1 MYTRIL
7 STFAA
12 LTLSV
17 AADVPSLINYQGRLV
32 DGVGNP
38 IVGKKEFKLDIY
50 DSQTEGTLIY
60 QETLAEI
67 TLDEDGAYS
76 FQFGAG
82 ESRSET
88 SVLVA
93 TGDGEAAFFQ
103 KVFEQTP
110 VGVISVTDGTN
121 TFKTGDVPTGDEP
134 FSFTYTASLKRLNL
148 VCNEPPAEGVKFT
161 ATFRYAE
168 SGIMGALGS
177 AAEHWMEVTIG
188 GDKQEPR
195 QRLVAVPFA
204 LRAATSDNVKKVKV
218 TRKLFSGGLL
228 NGWQLD
234 VLPTTGSG
242 FVVPDDAK
250 EITELRGRVEHRHI
264 YPQAKQWSRWIIYR
278 VPSDHFQESLFHGE
292 RIELDSIEEVWKA
305 EKLLESDL
313 IIEEGDEVEFSGPDR
328 PNLNDANYVISVTP
342 KNPIVVE
349 NGYQY
354 VVQFSGINAS
364 DGRMTSFMMI
374 YEGLE

>member
-1 MYTRIL
+1 MKKL
-7 STFAA
+7 SLA
-12 LTLSV
+12 LSLAFGATAL
-17 AADVPSLINYQGRLV
+17 ADVPALINYQGRLV

-60 QETLAEI
+60 QETLPDI

-103 KVFEQTP
+103 KVFEETP

-121 TFKTGDVPTGDEP
+121 TFKTGDAPTGEEP
-134 FSFTYTASLKRLNL
+134 FSFTYTTSLKRLNL
-148 VCNEPPAEGVKFT
+148 VCNEPPAEGTKFT

-168 SGIMGALGS
+168 SGIVGALGS

-188 GDKQEPR
+188 GEKQEPR

-204 LRAATSDNVKKVKV
+204 LRAGEAASLQGGDFLHNTVLSNNIAVAANYSFAGIPDTVRAIDKIELWHSSLLLRGATNSRDRDEAVIV
-218 TRKLFSGGLL
+218 TIRRMDKNNPNFISYPGGFTTENLFEYVYSSPMIIHTSEEVVYTARDFGASGGKDNLIRIQGL
-228 NGWQLD
+228 ESIEFDHTRYVYALALVRRG
-234 VLPTTGSG
+234 GSG
-242 FVVPDDAK
+242 NNSTFFPTVAQF
-250 EITELRGRVEHRHI
+250 R
-264 YPQAKQWSRWIIYR
+264 
-278 VPSDHFQESLFHGE
+278 LFY
-292 RIELDSIEEVWKA
+292 K
-305 EKLLESDL
+305 K
-313 IIEEGDEVEFSGPDR
+313 
-328 PNLNDANYVISVTP
+328 
-342 KNPIVVE
+342 
-349 NGYQY
+349 
-354 VVQFSGINAS
+354 
-364 DGRMTSFMMI
+364 
-374 YEGLE
+374 

>member
-1 MYTRIL
+1 MKKL
-7 STFAA
+7 SLALSLAFGTTAFAE
-12 LTLSV
+12 
-17 AADVPSLINYQGRLV
+17 VPALINYQGRLV
-32 DGVGNP
+32 NSVGNP
-38 IVGKKEFKLDIY
+38 VTGSKEFKLDIY

-60 QETLAEI
+60 QETLADI

-103 KVFEQTP
+103 KVFEETP

-148 VCNEPPAEGVKFT
+148 VCNEPPAEGVNFT

-188 GDKQEPR
+188 GEKQEPR

-204 LRAATSDNVKKVKV
+204 LRAGVSSKVDKAQRNVVL
-218 TRKLFSGGLL
+218 TRNWNGLGLGDRFTQGTVIFSR
-228 NGWQLD
+228 NHNK
-234 VLPTTGSG
+234 SG
-242 FVVPDDAK
+242 QVYQYIDPFAGISAIEGIEAD
-250 EITELRGRVEHRHI
+250 
-264 YPQAKQWSRWIIYR
+264 
-278 VPSDHFQESLFHGE
+278 FQHT
-292 RIELDSIEEVWKA
+292 
-305 EKLLESDL
+305 
-313 IIEEGDEVEFSGPDR
+313 EFSG
-328 PNLNDANYVISVTP
+328 NLSVTVES
-342 KNPIVVE
+342 KSKGGGYVVE
-349 NGYQY
+349 WETTK
-354 VVQFSGINAS
+354 FSSSETFEWKNDEIRESDIGLILDDEKEWRIGIGLGPAIELNA
-364 DGRMTSFMMI
+364 GVLRPLYFRMSVR
-374 YEGLE
+374 

>member
-1 MYTRIL
+1 MKKL
-7 STFAA
+7 SLA
-12 LTLSV
+12 LSLAFV
-17 AADVPSLINYQGRLV
+17 ASAFADVPALINYQGRLV

-60 QETLAEI
+60 QETLPEI

-103 KVFEQTP
+103 KVFEETP

-148 VCNEPPAEGVKFT
+148 VCNDPPAVGVSFT
-161 ATFRYAE
+161 ATYRYNEA
-168 SGIMGALGS
+168 GIVGALGT

-188 GDKQEPR
+188 GEKQEPR

-204 LRAATSDNVKKVKV
+204 LKAGSLVGPPKRKLVKMDRYFDTYLGNPTGVTINGAVQNTKMIFAIPQSVSVLKKVSV
-218 TRKLFSGGLL
+218 TSFWPITLRVVEFDYAESRV
-228 NGWQLD
+228 NGPYVTNL
-234 VLPTTGSG
+234 SYE
-242 FVVPDDAK
+242 A
-250 EITELRGRVEHRHI
+250 
-264 YPQAKQWSRWIIYR
+264 
-278 VPSDHFQESLFHGE
+278 
-292 RIELDSIEEVWKA
+292 
-305 EKLLESDL
+305 SDL
-313 IIEEGDEVEFSGPDR
+313 RQGSTTRDFPLDLTLNHSLTNKFFIEIVSENNTGNNVNKVMLNAPLIVE
-328 PNLNDANYVISVTP
+328 
-342 KNPIVVE
+342 
-349 NGYQY
+349 
-354 VVQFSGINAS
+354 
-364 DGRMTSFMMI
+364 
-374 YEGLE
+374 YEE

>member
-1 MYTRIL
+1 MKKL
-7 STFAA
+7 SLALSLAFGTTAFAE
-12 LTLSV
+12 
-17 AADVPSLINYQGRLV
+17 VPALINYQGRLV
-32 DGVGNP
+32 DEVGNP

-60 QETLAEI
+60 QETLPEI

-88 SVLVA
+88 SVVIA

-121 TFKTGDVPTGDEP
+121 TFKTGDVPTGEEP

-148 VCNEPPAEGVKFT
+148 VCNEPPAEGVNFT

-177 AAEHWMEVTIG
+177 ATEHWMEVTIG
-188 GDKQEPR
+188 GEKQEPR

-204 LRAATSDNVKKVKV
+204 LKALSIPKKRRKIRLNTGWTNVNGVPRFLSFSSGQKTTTLSISSRDFQTITISSIGPNSPPSGNAYRYLNNGDLTDTFTGVYLKGWLSGYEGSIIFSLESRSEGQSLWQTEWQKTRDVEDRVSEEFEIRGDALSLLVDGSNKDWRVKV
-218 TRKLFSGGLL
+218 SWG
-228 NGWQLD
+228 
-234 VLPTTGSG
+234 VSAGS
-242 FVVPDDAK
+242 V
-250 EITELRGRVEHRHI
+250 H
-264 YPQAKQWSRWIIYR
+264 
-278 VPSDHFQESLFHGE
+278 
-292 RIELDSIEEVWKA
+292 
-305 EKLLESDL
+305 LESC
-313 IIEEGDEVEFSGPDR
+313 G
-328 PNLNDANYVISVTP
+328 
-342 KNPIVVE
+342 VVGE
-349 NGYQY
+349 
-354 VVQFSGINAS
+354 
-364 DGRMTSFMMI
+364 
-374 YEGLE
+374 

>member
-1 MYTRIL
+1 MKKL
-7 STFAA
+7 SLA
-12 LTLSV
+12 LSLAFGATVL
-17 AADVPSLINYQGRLV
+17 ADVPALINYQGRLV

-60 QETLAEI
+60 QETLADIE
-67 TLDEDGAYS
+67 LDEDGAYS

-103 KVFEQTP
+103 KVFEETP

-121 TFKTGDVPTGDEP
+121 TFKTGDIPTGEEP

-148 VCNEPPAEGVKFT
+148 VCNEPPAEGTKFT

-188 GDKQEPR
+188 GEKQEPR

-204 LRAATSDNVKKVKV
+204 LRAGALARAKNSREMLIRKPTNSDSFEIPHDVKEIETVYISMDPNYASGRNIYLLDVSLVRIGPRGESETIFQSEAIRGPKGDLLGWNPFPINMKLDEGYFHVLNFRQGFVSTSSQKDNWNLSTQTV
-218 TRKLFSGGLL
+218 TRVKYF
-228 NGWQLD
+228 
-234 VLPTTGSG
+234 
-242 FVVPDDAK
+242 
-250 EITELRGRVEHRHI
+250 
-264 YPQAKQWSRWIIYR
+264 
-278 VPSDHFQESLFHGE
+278 
-292 RIELDSIEEVWKA
+292 
-305 EKLLESDL
+305 
-313 IIEEGDEVEFSGPDR
+313 
-328 PNLNDANYVISVTP
+328 
-342 KNPIVVE
+342 
-349 NGYQY
+349 
-354 VVQFSGINAS
+354 
-364 DGRMTSFMMI
+364 
-374 YEGLE
+374 

>member
-1 MYTRIL
+1 MHTL
-7 STFAA
+7 TLFAFTA

-17 AADVPSLINYQGRLV
+17 FADVPALINYQGRLV

-38 IVGKKEFKLDIY
+38 IAGKKEFKLDIY

-60 QETLAEI
+60 QETLPEI

-88 SVLVA
+88 SVVIA

-121 TFKTGDVPTGDEP
+121 TFKTGDVPTGEEP

-188 GDKQEPR
+188 GEKQEPR

-204 LRAATSDNVKKVKV
+204 LRAVVAEVTEKSDKLKSFVK
-218 TRKLFSGGLL
+218 
-228 NGWQLD
+228 GWDSMSNSPSMAFD
-234 VLPTTGSG
+234 VLIDPIRTIKRIKVNTYGLSPENVFRIVRVLKDDLTDSSFLLDTTENSALNSFEVVFFGSVTDDG
-242 FVVPDDAK
+242 KPFVDFKGLNLVLDHDRYYYFPYMY
-250 EITELRGRVEHRHI
+250 RI
-264 YPQAKQWSRWIIYR
+264 YDNTNRPQARLPAFLEIFYT
-278 VPSDHFQESLFHGE
+278 ES
-292 RIELDSIEEVWKA
+292 
-305 EKLLESDL
+305 
-313 IIEEGDEVEFSGPDR
+313 
-328 PNLNDANYVISVTP
+328 
-342 KNPIVVE
+342 
-349 NGYQY
+349 
-354 VVQFSGINAS
+354 
-364 DGRMTSFMMI
+364 
-374 YEGLE
+374 

>member
-1 MYTRIL
+1 MKKL
-7 STFAA
+7 SLA
-12 LTLSV
+12 LSLAFV
-17 AADVPSLINYQGRLV
+17 ASAFADVPALINYQGRLV

-60 QETLAEI
+60 QETLPEI

-103 KVFEQTP
+103 KVFEETP

-204 LRAATSDNVKKVKV
+204 LRAGVAERV
-218 TRKLFSGGLL
+218 TKREPVVF
-228 NGWQLD
+228 Q
-234 VLPTTGSG
+234 TGSWSSFYVEDNTDPKRYRPLTNPDNPAKKILG
-242 FVVPDDAK
+242 AKLLYAHRLDDTFYPFFEIIRVRKKMWNDYLFGVIPNSGIEFETVWSAARIQPNKLEADSGATITFQPISTPPEGESDFVVTISWGDGITFDPDYFYFYGGDSVIVAQRPFAGLVK
-250 EITELRGRVEHRHI
+250 EVFTL
-264 YPQAKQWSRWIIYR
+264 
-278 VPSDHFQESLFHGE
+278 
-292 RIELDSIEEVWKA
+292 
-305 EKLLESDL
+305 EK
-313 IIEEGDEVEFSGPDR
+313 
-328 PNLNDANYVISVTP
+328 
-342 KNPIVVE
+342 
-349 NGYQY
+349 
-354 VVQFSGINAS
+354 
-364 DGRMTSFMMI
+364 
-374 YEGLE
+374 

>member
-1 MYTRIL
+1 MYKPIL
-7 STFAA
+7 NTFAG
-12 LTLSV
+12 LILSV
-17 AADVPSLINYQGRLV
+17 AAEVPALINYQGRLV
-32 DGVGNP
+32 NGVGNP
-38 IVGKKEFKLDIY
+38 VTGSKEFKLDIY

-60 QETLAEI
+60 QETLPEI

-82 ESRSET
+82 VSRSET
-88 SVLVA
+88 SVVIA

-103 KVFEQTP
+103 KVFEETP

-204 LRAATSDNVKKVKV
+204 LRAGSLAKPKAPREMLSQSMAIPYDMRELLSVGMFFSRETHGSRRASYFIDATVKKIDA
-218 TRKLFSGGLL
+218 LGGE
-228 NGWQLD
+228 
-234 VLPTTGSG
+234 
-242 FVVPDDAK
+242 
-250 EITELRGRVEHRHI
+250 EIVYSSEKRAEG
-264 YPQAKQWSRWIIYR
+264 
-278 VPSDHFQESLFHGE
+278 ESLLA
-292 RIELDSIEEVWKA
+292 LDGWNTFPLNL
-305 EKLLESDL
+305 KL
-313 IIEEGDEVEFSGPDR
+313 EEGYLHVLQIREGFAQAGRDIWYAYSSG
-328 PNLNDANYVISVTP
+328 
-342 KNPIVVE
+342 
-349 NGYQY
+349 
-354 VVQFSGINAS
+354 NAVKLRYYS
-364 DGRMTSFMMI
+364 R
-374 YEGLE
+374 

>member
-1 MYTRIL
+1 MKKL
-7 STFAA
+7 SLALSLAFGTTAFAE
-12 LTLSV
+12 
-17 AADVPSLINYQGRLV
+17 VPALINYQGRLV
-32 DGVGNP
+32 NGVGNP
-38 IVGKKEFKLDIY
+38 VTGSKEFKLDIY

-60 QETLAEI
+60 QETLPEI

-134 FSFTYTASLKRLNL
+134 FSITYTASLKRLNL

-188 GDKQEPR
+188 GEKQEPR

-204 LRAATSDNVKKVKV
+204 LRAGEAASLQGGDLLHNTVLSSNTIGFARIPDTVRSIDKIELWHESLLLRGATNSADRDEAVIVEVRRMDKNNPNFINYPSGMITSDSSNSVYGSPMIIHTSEEVV
-218 TRKLFSGGLL
+218 YTARDFGADGGK
-228 NGWQLD
+228 D
-234 VLPTTGSG
+234 VLIRIQGLIEFDHTRYVYALVLKRRGGGGNNSS
-242 FVVPDDAK
+242 FHVVGGDY
-250 EITELRGRVEHRHI
+250 RI
-264 YPQAKQWSRWIIYR
+264 YYK
-278 VPSDHFQESLFHGE
+278 
-292 RIELDSIEEVWKA
+292 K
-305 EKLLESDL
+305 
-313 IIEEGDEVEFSGPDR
+313 
-328 PNLNDANYVISVTP
+328 
-342 KNPIVVE
+342 
-349 NGYQY
+349 
-354 VVQFSGINAS
+354 
-364 DGRMTSFMMI
+364 
-374 YEGLE
+374 

>member
-1 MYTRIL
+1 MKKL
-7 STFAA
+7 SLA
-12 LTLSV
+12 LSLAFGATAL
-17 AADVPSLINYQGRLV
+17 ADVPALINYQGRLV

-60 QETLAEI
+60 QETLADI

-103 KVFEQTP
+103 KVFEETP

-121 TFKTGDVPTGDEP
+121 TFKTGDVPTGEEP

-148 VCNEPPAEGVKFT
+148 VCNEPPAEGTKFT

-168 SGIMGALGS
+168 SGIVGALGS

-188 GDKQEPR
+188 GEKQEPR

-204 LRAATSDNVKKVKV
+204 LRAGVAESVSGEDKVFNEILENNLHV
-218 TRKLFSGGLL
+218 RSSFIFDFPLIPVS
-228 NGWQLD
+228 
-234 VLPTTGSG
+234 V
-242 FVVPDDAK
+242 K
-250 EITELRGRVEHRHI
+250 EIV
-264 YPQAKQWSRWIIYR
+264 K
-278 VPSDHFQESLFHGE
+278 
-292 RIELDSIEEVWKA
+292 IEFWIEELYLRADPNRQQDDVYIVEIRQIDKGSPKMA
-305 EKLLESDL
+305 KFPKVFQSKGQYEVIYSSPFMSYGSDQVAYVEEETSYGGGKNVLLRLD
-313 IIEEGDEVEFSGPDR
+313 EGF
-328 PNLNDANYVISVTP
+328 PNLDHEKFVYAMVLRR
-342 KNPIVVE
+342 
-349 NGYQY
+349 
-354 VVQFSGINAS
+354 NAS
-364 DGRMTSFMMI
+364 SGAGFYDNIGNFRLF
-374 YEGLE
+374 YKK

>member
-1 MYTRIL
+1 MKKL
-7 STFAA
+7 SLALSLAFGTTAFAE
-12 LTLSV
+12 
-17 AADVPSLINYQGRLV
+17 VPALINYQGRLV
-32 DGVGNP
+32 DEVGNP

-60 QETLAEI
+60 QETLPEI

-88 SVLVA
+88 SVVIA

-121 TFKTGDVPTGDEP
+121 TFKTGDVPTGEEP

-177 AAEHWMEVTIG
+177 ATEHWMEVTIG
-188 GDKQEPR
+188 GEKQEPR

-204 LRAATSDNVKKVKV
+204 LRAGALARAKNSREMLIRKTNTFEIPHDVREIETAYISMDPNWASGRNVY
-218 TRKLFSGGLL
+218 L
-228 NGWQLD
+228 LD
-234 VLPTTGSG
+234 VSLVRIGPRGESETIFQS
-242 FVVPDDAK
+242 
-250 EITELRGRVEHRHI
+250 EIRGPKFELVGWNPFPINMKLDEGYFHVLNFRHG
-264 YPQAKQWSRWIIYR
+264 Y
-278 VPSDHFQESLFHGE
+278 VG
-292 RIELDSIEEVWKA
+292 
-305 EKLLESDL
+305 
-313 IIEEGDEVEFSGPDR
+313 
-328 PNLNDANYVISVTP
+328 ANS
-342 KNPIVVE
+342 
-349 NGYQY
+349 
-354 VVQFSGINAS
+354 NAS
-364 DGRMTSFMMI
+364 DFGKDVFLPSTQTVTRVKYF
-374 YEGLE
+374 

>member
-1 MYTRIL
+1 MKKL
-7 STFAA
+7 SLALSLAFGTTAFAE
-12 LTLSV
+12 
-17 AADVPSLINYQGRLV
+17 VPALINYQGRLV

-60 QETLAEI
+60 QETLPEI

-121 TFKTGDVPTGDEP
+121 TFNTGDVPTGEDP
-134 FSFTYTASLKRLNL
+134 FNFTYTASLKRLNL
-148 VCNEPPAEGVKFT
+148 VCNEPPAEGVNFI

-188 GDKQEPR
+188 GEKQEPR

-204 LRAATSDNVKKVKV
+204 LKAGSLVSTETTKNLKLVRYLNGYPWTSGIAYQGVVAD
-218 TRKLFSGGLL
+218 GGLKVFEVPSAAVFLEKISVPTIYGIRARLVRYDYDRTKPSLSERITEIASTDNLEPSDGSSAKEFSFKVNLPDSSHGVYYIELTKIVGAGSGWVL
-228 NGWQLD
+228 NGPL
-234 VLPTTGSG
+234 
-242 FVVPDDAK
+242 
-250 EITELRGRVEHRHI
+250 
-264 YPQAKQWSRWIIYR
+264 
-278 VPSDHFQESLFHGE
+278 
-292 RIELDSIEEVWKA
+292 
-305 EKLLESDL
+305 LLEYK
-313 IIEEGDEVEFSGPDR
+313 E
-328 PNLNDANYVISVTP
+328 
-342 KNPIVVE
+342 
-349 NGYQY
+349 
-354 VVQFSGINAS
+354 
-364 DGRMTSFMMI
+364 
-374 YEGLE
+374 

>member
-1 MYTRIL
+1 MKKL
-7 STFAA
+7 SLA
-12 LTLSV
+12 LSLAFGAT
-17 AADVPSLINYQGRLV
+17 AFADVPALINYQGRLV

-60 QETLAEI
+60 QETLPDI

-103 KVFEQTP
+103 KVFEETP

-121 TFKTGDVPTGDEP
+121 IYKTGDVPTGDEP

-148 VCNEPPAEGVKFT
+148 VCNEPPAEGTKFT

-168 SGIMGALGS
+168 SGITGALGS

-188 GDKQEPR
+188 GEKQEPR

-204 LRAATSDNVKKVKV
+204 LTALDITKKPQTVRLNFGWTNEAGVTKFLGFTSFRKTSVLDQRGDRMS
-218 TRKLFSGGLL
+218 TRTPNPSSTGNNYRYLGHGEL
-228 NGWQLD
+228 LD
-234 VLPTTGSG
+234 VIENFYLTGNL
-242 FVVPDDAK
+242 D
-250 EITELRGRVEHRHI
+250 
-264 YPQAKQWSRWIIYR
+264 RWAGKIK
-278 VPSDHFQESLFHGE
+278 V
-292 RIELDSIEEVWKA
+292 A
-305 EKLLESDL
+305 LESKSDQQDFWS
-313 IIEEGDEVEFSGPDR
+313 EEWQTTAVF
-328 PNLNDANYVISVTP
+328 PNESS
-342 KNPIVVE
+342 E
-349 NGYQY
+349 
-354 VVQFSGINAS
+354 
-364 DGRMTSFMMI
+364 SFEI
-374 YEGLE
+374 KGEGLNIGSDKSNKSWRINVSWERTRGSYAYFNSCRISGR

>member
-1 MYTRIL
+1 MYKPIL
-7 STFAA
+7 NTFAG
-12 LTLSV
+12 LILSV
-17 AADVPSLINYQGRLV
+17 AADVPALINYQGRLV

-38 IVGKKEFKLDIY
+38 ITGSKEFKLDIY

-60 QETLAEI
+60 QETLADI

-88 SVLVA
+88 SVIVA

-103 KVFEQTP
+103 KVFEETP

-121 TFKTGDVPTGDEP
+121 TFKTGDVPTGEEP

-148 VCNEPPAEGVKFT
+148 VCNEPPAEGVNFT

-188 GDKQEPR
+188 GEKQEPR

-204 LRAATSDNVKKVKV
+204 LKAGVAGSVERSDRIKRVVKGTTDVFQP
-218 TRKLFSGGLL
+218 LGA
-228 NGWQLD
+228 LD
-234 VLPTTGSG
+234 VLTEPIRTIKRIKVMTWGLDPRNT
-242 FVVPDDAK
+242 FRVVRVLKTDFR
-250 EITELRGRVEHRHI
+250 ISFSLRENDG
-264 YPQAKQWSRWIIYR
+264 QSA
-278 VPSDHFQESLFHGE
+278 FHTF
-292 RIELDSIEEVWKA
+292 EV
-305 EKLLESDL
+305 
-313 IIEEGDEVEFSGPDR
+313 VFSGDG
-328 PNLNDANYVISVTP
+328 LNEPSGEFAD
-342 KNPIVVE
+342 
-349 NGYQY
+349 
-354 VVQFSGINAS
+354 FSGLNLVLDHEKYYYFAYLRAF
-364 DGRMTSFMMI
+364 DGNNLLRAFSPRI
-374 YEGLE
+374 LELFYTES

>member
-1 MYTRIL
+1 MKKL
-7 STFAA
+7 SLA
-12 LTLSV
+12 LSLAFGATAL
-17 AADVPSLINYQGRLV
+17 ADVPALINYQGRLV

-60 QETLAEI
+60 QETLADI

-103 KVFEQTP
+103 KVFEETP

-121 TFKTGDVPTGDEP
+121 TFKTGDVPTGEEP

-148 VCNEPPAEGVKFT
+148 VCNEPPAEGTKFT

-188 GDKQEPR
+188 GEKQEPR

-204 LRAATSDNVKKVKV
+204 LQAGSVVTKTIEYYRHERVKEDDRGKYVFLIDSTASKLMEVSFFPYVFNDRGDSGEWKIERRPFLEPNKWEAVIAYTAQEASPFIVGYDQDSGRRTYRFLFESPIDLDPQFVYRITADSDATA
-218 TRKLFSGGLL
+218 TR
-228 NGWQLD
+228 
-234 VLPTTGSG
+234 
-242 FVVPDDAK
+242 
-250 EITELRGRVEHRHI
+250 
-264 YPQAKQWSRWIIYR
+264 
-278 VPSDHFQESLFHGE
+278 
-292 RIELDSIEEVWKA
+292 
-305 EKLLESDL
+305 
-313 IIEEGDEVEFSGPDR
+313 EFS
-328 PNLNDANYVISVTP
+328 L
-342 KNPIVVE
+342 KL
-349 NGYQY
+349 QK
-354 VVQFSGINAS
+354 
-364 DGRMTSFMMI
+364 
-374 YEGLE
+374 

>member
-1 MYTRIL
+1 MPDFR
-7 STFAA
+7 A
-12 LTLSV
+12 LTAEPKLDIIDIIPRWSYSPLIKMKKLSL
-17 AADVPSLINYQGRLV
+17 ALSLAFGTTAFAEVPALINYQDRLV

-60 QETLAEI
+60 QETLPDI

-103 KVFEQTP
+103 KVFEETP

-121 TFKTGDVPTGDEP
+121 IYKTGDVPTGDEP
-134 FSFTYTASLKRLNL
+134 FSFTYTTSLKRLNL
-148 VCNEPPAEGVKFT
+148 VCNETPAEGTKFT

-188 GDKQEPR
+188 GEKQEPR

-204 LRAATSDNVKKVKV
+204 LKSGVANRLKDSGELTSELISPSFGLPVKAHIKAIKGF
-218 TRKLFSGGLL
+218 RLFSGGGIDPKLKIKSL
-228 NGWQLD
+228 PKREYDFDLTVTKWDQMEEIFSYSLD
-234 VLPTTGSG
+234 ENQKLTEIKGLDIILDHNENYYFIYKRIKSGSS
-242 FVVPDDAK
+242 VVAVGTY
-250 EITELRGRVEHRHI
+250 EIFFT
-264 YPQAKQWSRWIIYR
+264 K
-278 VPSDHFQESLFHGE
+278 
-292 RIELDSIEEVWKA
+292 
-305 EKLLESDL
+305 
-313 IIEEGDEVEFSGPDR
+313 
-328 PNLNDANYVISVTP
+328 
-342 KNPIVVE
+342 
-349 NGYQY
+349 
-354 VVQFSGINAS
+354 
-364 DGRMTSFMMI
+364 
-374 YEGLE
+374 

>member
-1 MYTRIL
+1 MKKL
-7 STFAA
+7 SLA
-12 LTLSV
+12 LSLAFVTTAL
-17 AADVPSLINYQGRLV
+17 ADVPALINYQGRLV

-50 DSQTEGTLIY
+50 DSQTDGTLIY
-60 QETLAEI
+60 QETLPEI

-103 KVFEQTP
+103 KIFEETP

-121 TFKTGDVPTGDEP
+121 TFKTGDVPTGEEP
-134 FSFTYTASLKRLNL
+134 FSFTYTTSLKRLNL
-148 VCNEPPAEGVKFT
+148 VCNETPAEGTKFT

-188 GDKQEPR
+188 GEKQEPR

-204 LRAATSDNVKKVKV
+204 LRAGVAEEIAI
-218 TRKLFSGGLL
+218 SGPL
-228 NGWQLD
+228 
-234 VLPTTGSG
+234 
-242 FVVPDDAK
+242 
-250 EITELRGRVEHRHI
+250 
-264 YPQAKQWSRWIIYR
+264 
-278 VPSDHFQESLFHGE
+278 
-292 RIELDSIEEVWKA
+292 IEERLTTIEANGSIPFGELGTARLFPKGTKGVMKARLIYNYINDNGYPIFSIVRVSKDQLQELELGIINTGNITFEPVWEA
-305 EKLLESDL
+305 IRLQEEKLESDSVAS
-313 IIEEGDEVEFSGPDR
+313 ITFEELGNK
-328 PNLNDANYVISVTP
+328 NLVT
-342 KNPIVVE
+342 
-349 NGYQY
+349 
-354 VVQFSGINAS
+354 INW
-364 DGRMTSFMMI
+364 G
-374 YEGLE
+374 EGLLFDSEYYYFWMTRKSANTSGSTLSGKIFTTTK

>member
-1 MYTRIL
+1 MKKL
-7 STFAA
+7 SLA
-12 LTLSV
+12 LSLAFGATAL
-17 AADVPSLINYQGRLV
+17 ADVPALINYQGRLV

-60 QETLAEI
+60 QETLADIE
-67 TLDEDGAYS
+67 LDEDGAYS

-103 KVFEQTP
+103 KVFEETP

-121 TFKTGDVPTGDEP
+121 TFKTGDIPTGEEP

-148 VCNEPPAEGVKFT
+148 VCNEPPAEGTKFT

-168 SGIMGALGS
+168 SGIIGALGS

-188 GDKQEPR
+188 GEKQEPR

-204 LRAATSDNVKKVKV
+204 LRAGVAREVEAIDSRAVDQLTGTALNIGSQKYRNLGNYSSLTKVK
-218 TRKLFSGGLL
+218 L
-228 NGWQLD
+228 NFE
-234 VLPTTGSG
+234 T
-242 FVVPDDAK
+242 
-250 EITELRGRVEHRHI
+250 I
-264 YPQAKQWSRWIIYR
+264 
-278 VPSDHFQESLFHGE
+278 
-292 RIELDSIEEVWKA
+292 
-305 EKLLESDL
+305 
-313 IIEEGDEVEFSGPDR
+313 
-328 PNLNDANYVISVTP
+328 NDANYPDFSIVRANKKEVQDWDLGYGDTADINLEVVWESQRLQEGKLVADSGAIIKFEDYGKSNSGQDHYIVT
-342 KNPIVVE
+342 IEWVE
-349 NGYQY
+349 NIVFDQDYY
-354 VVQFSGINAS
+354 YFWNSNRRDPYRKIFSYTN
-364 DGRMTSFMMI
+364 
-374 YEGLE
+374 